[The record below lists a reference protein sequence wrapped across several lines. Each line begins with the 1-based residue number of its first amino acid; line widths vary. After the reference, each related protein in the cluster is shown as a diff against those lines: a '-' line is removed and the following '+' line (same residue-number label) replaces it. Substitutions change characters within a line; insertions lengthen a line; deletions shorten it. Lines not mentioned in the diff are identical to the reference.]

1 MVGGNLPNLFGNAA
15 WTYVKDEFNRKTGK
29 YLSVP
34 QIKSRYYIFMF
45 SGGLSWN
52 PDEKKLVVD
61 DERVWDAYVK
71 DNPDKTCY
79 KTLRCPI
86 YEDLSVIFGD
96 SLATK
101 SHAAARKNDVKT
113 PNLTFKQG
121 SSAFNREEEVGESS
135 KTKSNYRGKRIP
147 PLTSNCGFND
157 ASTRNYVFA
166 ADLQNDPYSM
176 PRMVKKYGVANFQR
190 GLILVGINH
199 LVAGNNCHLKLIKIT
214 HPYNLLT

>member
-15 WTYVKDEFNRKTGK
+15 WTSVKDEFNRKTGK

-34 QIKSRYYIFMF
+34 QIKSRYYMLRSRYKEITRFMS

-71 DNPDKTCY
+71 ENHDEACY
-79 KTLRCPI
+79 KTLSCLI

-101 SHAAARKNDVKT
+101 SHAAAQNNDVET
-113 PNLTFKQG
+113 PNLPFKLG

-135 KTKSNYRGKRIP
+135 KTKSNYRRKRIA
-147 PLTSNCGFND
+147 PLTSNCGPSKKL
-157 ASTRNYVFA
+157 ASN
-166 ADLQNDPYSM
+166 
-176 PRMVKKYGVANFQR
+176 RMVKKYWVLNFQR
-190 GLILVGINH
+190 GLMLVRI
-199 LVAGNNCHLKLIKIT
+199 VLISVFSGGK
-214 HPYNLLT
+214 